1 MKKVFIVAEIGNNH
15 EGNYVVAKKLIY
27 NAKLAGADAVK
38 FQAYNVYKY
47 VSDQNKDRFNR
58 LKKFELSFEEF
69 LKLKNYAKKLN
80 IKFFAT
86 PLDLDS
92 LKFLLKNTSILKI
105 SSGDNNNYYYIN
117 QILKKNKTCIIS
129 TGFLSN
135 KEIDILIKKL
145 IKKFGK
151 KKIIKKLKI
160 LHCVSSYP
168 AKKENLNISVIK
180 YLNEKYD
187 LEIGYSDHS
196 IGIQACCL
204 AVANGASIIEKH
216 FTLDKNYSSFHD
228 HLISSDLD
236 EMRNL
241 VKSIRDIEKMIGN
254 KNKKIQPDEKKIIN
268 LARRSFYA
276 LKNIK
281 LGEKITFNKI
291 SPMRPYLKNS
301 YNFDN
306 IEKIINK
313 KSWQYFKK
321 GDVIK

>member
-1 MKKVFIVAEIGNNH
+1 MEKVFIVAEIGNNH

-135 KEIDILIKKL
+135 KEIW
-145 IKKFGK
+145 K
-151 KKIIKKLKI
+151 KK
-160 LHCVSSYP
+160 
-168 AKKENLNISVIK
+168 
-180 YLNEKYD
+180 
-187 LEIGYSDHS
+187 
-196 IGIQACCL
+196 
-204 AVANGASIIEKH
+204 
-216 FTLDKNYSSFHD
+216 NY
-228 HLISSDLD
+228 
-236 EMRNL
+236 
-241 VKSIRDIEKMIGN
+241 
-254 KNKKIQPDEKKIIN
+254 
-268 LARRSFYA
+268 
-276 LKNIK
+276 
-281 LGEKITFNKI
+281 
-291 SPMRPYLKNS
+291 
-301 YNFDN
+301 
-306 IEKIINK
+306 
-313 KSWQYFKK
+313 
-321 GDVIK
+321 